1 MQVSRLDG
9 TFRKVIFQSTTH
21 NPREIAVNPNKRY
34 IYWLDYGQFPM
45 IARANLDGSD
55 RRELVTGSDWISDP
69 RDLTI
74 DMQTNDVFWV
84 DSKIDA
90 IFKVNYEGGQRQMI
104 RNSLPSPKGLS
115 ILKGEIYWVDRNLKT
130 IYRASKLPG
139 QVAQPEIIKQGLS
152 GLRDIVILDKEN
164 QPTKIDT
171 PCSNGGNG
179 GCQQLCFSPPFNATK
194 ASAPH
199 CSCATGVLGKDGKSC
214 IASNEYIVYSTRS
227 ELRSQRIP
235 LNLTNNPDDAV
246 PPFKPVVNMSN
257 VVGVEFDYKD
267 NLLFFTQI
275 RPEALI
281 GQMDAKNPSINYTT
295 ILDKNIN
302 PEGIAYD
309 WVHKKIYWT
318 DSKNNSI
325 YSMNIDGTQI
335 IDMVRVERPRAI
347 VVHPCAGIMFFTDWG
362 RFGESG
368 KIYRSTM
375 AGSLKTAIID
385 RNLTQPSGLAIDF
398 DATTPML
405 YFTDAVRE
413 AIERCDF
420 NGTRRELLV
429 SATIYPFAITVD
441 NDFIYWTDLQL
452 RGLYRA
458 EKHTGRNMEEVV
470 KRLDNSPRDIQLFR
484 EDRQNCTVD
493 QCTIKNGGCADS
505 CHPGPDGIP
514 ECKCS
519 VGKAVNEG
527 KMCVN
532 DTIACDGNKF
542 TCANGKCI
550 SRLWACDG
558 DDDCGDNSDE
568 ETDYCSYHTCSTT
581 EYRCGNGRCI
591 FKTWQCDHE
600 DDCGDG
606 TDEIDCEYPKC
617 ANGEHT
623 CDNHRCIAP
632 DQVCNGVN
640 DCKDATTSDE
650 AVAQCGNKTV
660 TCPKNHHQCKTTTI
674 CVEPYWLCDGDND
687 CGDNSDEDALHC
699 GSRSCPP
706 NSFRCPD
713 HRCIPATWY
722 CDGDPDCE
730 DGSDE
735 PTGYCES
742 EKKTCFGDLFTCDN
756 GNCIPRI
763 YLCDGDNDC
772 LDGSDENEEQQC
784 NNRQCDENTEFE
796 CKQNKVWNRAMCIP
810 RKWVCDGDPDCI
822 DGADENSTLSGC
834 TRPVEQCNDDQFQCS
849 NGRCINKHWKCDHD
863 NDCGDGSDE
872 GKDCSKVYATC
883 TNGTEFSCNNQKC
896 INMAYHCD
904 GEDDCGDGSDEHGCA
919 SAATCKEGE
928 FQCANKKCIS
938 YDVVCDKNDDCGD
951 ESDEPLHCNKNE
963 CLKVE
968 DNQCEH
974 KCTDTKDKFKCS
986 CNPGYKLM
994 DDDRACMDINEC
1006 IDMPPDAPCS
1016 QSCNNSPGGFS
1027 CKCDNKFY
1035 ELSNHGHTCKRRDS
1049 TDPWILFTNKY
1060 YLRNMSIDA
1069 TQYNLVHEN
1078 LRNVVALDYDY
1089 AMEDIYF
1096 CDVSA
1101 KTIFKSKVGSE
1112 ERTNIIRHNSNG
1124 LEGMAIDWIGR
1135 KIYWLDRHTQHLS
1148 VAELNGTNRRA
1159 IKTDIDDPRAIAIHP
1174 GIGYIFYTSWH
1185 LQAYIGRIGMDGSN
1199 FTRIVATT
1207 NGDKLAWPNAI
1218 TIDYFSNKIWWAD
1231 AHLDYIAYS
1240 DFDGNNKKFVL
1251 AGFES
1256 VPHVFALT
1264 VMDDYLY
1271 WTDWNKKAV
1280 LRAHKFTGK
1289 DLTILRNTTHR
1300 PYDLHVYHP
1309 LRQYKYDN
1317 PCESTTPNGGCSHLC
1332 LIAPN
1337 PTMEGTSFTCAC
1349 PDNFLLDPFNNKT
1362 CIPKCTAGQHRC
1374 GGNDE
1379 KCIPHYWKCDGSVD
1393 CADKSDEPANCP
1405 ERKCRDG
1412 QFQCKNNNC
1421 TLVTAICDGRDDC
1434 GDSSDEEGCDH
1445 ECPEHEF
1452 KCKKSGRC
1460 ILGAWKCDGDADCM
1474 DGSDEADEVC
1484 HNRKC
1489 DEEHEFTCGNGKCI
1503 PKLWHC
1509 DFDNDCGDDT
1519 DEPAHLC
1526 RNRNCTTGW
1535 RRCPSPTN
1543 YRCIPEW
1550 LFCDGKDDCRDGTDE
1565 KPENCPVC
1573 ESKGDHTC
1581 RNKRCVPQRWL
1592 CDFENDCGDNSDEGD
1607 DLCAGRYRECSES
1620 EFKCGNDKCIPARWR
1635 CDHDDDCGDGSDEA
1649 GCESHSCPADM
1660 FQCASGHC
1668 IKEELKCDG
1677 DKDCN
1682 DLSDELDC
1690 PPRFDG
1696 GKYCPEDKLECKNH
1710 VCVRHTDLC
1719 DEIDDC
1725 GDGTDESPE
1734 LCDNFTCEKVDKF
1747 QCGNGKCI
1755 PKYQMCDGIQH
1766 CFDASDENNMTI
1778 CANRLRPCMFDEFKC
1793 ANGQCV
1799 ANTDVC
1805 NLADDCGDSSDEAG
1819 CHNAGKC
1826 TDESVDQRGG
1836 CMHLCRNL
1844 LQGGYICH
1852 CERGWIIN
1860 PKDPKKCIDN
1870 NECKDPTVNTCSHT
1884 CENFNGTFACSCNEG
1899 FSLTDEH
1906 SGVCKAK
1913 QGAIELFFSSGEEIR
1928 GLQPEKDRELEVVKD
1943 QERIEGLDF
1952 DPIKNMIYWVD
1963 SQEKS
1968 IKRSFIPGMHD
1979 SVEIGHPQDIQ
1990 PAGKGLAKP
1999 TDVSFDWVT
2008 QNLYWSEVDT
2018 KSSEGRIVVSKA
2030 DGRYKRNVV
2039 TKNLEMP
2046 SSIVVDPEHGLMF
2059 WTDAGAKPKIEMSWM
2074 DGSKRRVI
2082 VSEKIERPEGL
2093 AIDFSMGHTIYWVD
2107 SKLNTIESMTENGER
2122 RHIVAR
2128 GTHLNHPVSID
2139 VFESKMFW
2147 ASSGSADKA
2156 GEVMSMDK
2164 FGRGVT
2170 QTVASGLQHTA
2181 SVKIY
2186 HKSRYNTSITNPCD
2200 NTQCTHLCLLVPTG
2214 YRCGCPNNQVFSQGS
2229 KTSCDAAYEDP
2240 KPQPLV
2246 CKCQNG
2252 GFCIETESGETDCQC
2267 EDNFTGTF
2275 CDVRKD
2281 AVIGSKAGSP
2291 AAIVVPILL
2300 IICVIICAISLYVY
2314 YQRKRG
2320 E

>member
-1 MQVSRLDG
+1 MDG
-9 TFRKVIFQSTTH
+9 NYRKVIFKSTTH
-21 NPREIAVNPNKRY
+21 NPREIAVNPSKRF

-45 IARANLDGSD
+45 LARANLDGTD
-55 RRELVTGSDWISDP
+55 RKELVTTGISDP

-74 DMQTNDVFWV
+74 DMLTHDIFWV
-84 DSKIDA
+84 DSKMDA
-90 IFKVNYEGGQRQMI
+90 IFKIDYQGGNRQMI
-104 RNSLPSPKGLS
+104 RNNLPSPKGLA
-115 ILKGEIYWVDRNLKT
+115 ILKGDIYWVDRNLMS
-130 IYRASKLPG
+130 IYKASKLQK
-139 QVAQPEIIKQGLS
+139 QVAQPEIIKSGLT
-152 GLRDIVILDKEN
+152 GLRDIVIMDQQN
-164 QPTKIDT
+164 QPKTDT
-171 PCSNGGNG
+171 PCSTRGNG
-179 GCQQLCFSPPFNATK
+179 GCQQLCFSPPNNG
-194 ASAPH
+194 SQGYQPQ
-199 CSCATGVLGKDGKSC
+199 CSCATGILDKDGKSC
-214 IASNEYIVYSTRS
+214 TSSNEYIVYSTRS
-227 ELRSQRIP
+227 EIRSERLP
-235 LNLTNNPDDAV
+235 LNLTSHPDASV

-257 VVGVEFDYKD
+257 VVGVEFDYAD

-275 RPEALI
+275 RPDALI
-281 GQMDAKNPSINYTT
+281 GKMDANNPNRNYTV
-295 ILDKNIN
+295 ILNKNIN

-318 DSKNNSI
+318 DSKNSSI
-325 YSMNIDGTQI
+325 YSMNVDGTQI

-347 VVHPCAGIMFFTDWG
+347 VVDPCRGYMFFTDWG

-368 KIYRSTM
+368 KIYKSTM
-375 AGSLKTAIID
+375 AGSLKTAIINK
-385 RNLTQPSGLAIDF
+385 NLTQPSGLAIDF
-398 DATTPML
+398 NADKPML

-413 AIERCDF
+413 AIERCDL
-420 NGTRRELLV
+420 NGTNRELLV

-441 NDFIYWTDLQL
+441 RDFIYWTDLQL

-470 KRLDNSPRDIQLFR
+470 KRLDNSPRDIQLYQK
-484 EDRQNCTVD
+484 ERQSCTVD
-493 QCTIKNGGCADS
+493 QCTLNNGGCADS
-505 CHPGPDGIP
+505 CHPGPNGIP
-514 ECKCS
+514 ECKCTT
-519 VGKAVNEG
+519 GKAVNEG

-542 TCANGKCI
+542 TCKNGKCI

-568 ETDYCSYHTCSTT
+568 ETDYCSYHTCATT

-606 TDEIDCEYPKC
+606 TDELDCDYPKC
-617 ANGEHT
+617 AEGEFT
-623 CDNHRCIAP
+623 CDNHRCIPNA
-632 DQVCNGVN
+632 QVCNGVN
-640 DCKDATTSDE
+640 DCKDNKTSDE
-650 AVAQCGNKTV
+650 SSKMCGSRNV
-660 TCPKNHHQCKTTTI
+660 TCPRNHLQCKSTTI

-687 CGDNSDEDALHC
+687 CGDNSDEDPLHC

-722 CDGDPDCE
+722 CDGDPDC
-730 DGSDE
+730 DDKSDE
-735 PTGYCES
+735 PPGYCES

-784 NNRQCDENTEFE
+784 NNRQCDPDTEFE
-796 CKQNKVWNRAMCIP
+796 CKQNKIWNRAMCIP

-822 DGADENSTLSGC
+822 DGADENSTISGC
-834 TRPVEQCNDDQFQCS
+834 TRPTEQCNEDQFQCN

-883 TNGTEFSCNNQKC
+883 NNGTEFGCNNQKC
-896 INMAYHCD
+896 INVAYHCD

-919 SAATCKEGE
+919 AAVTCKEGE

-938 YDVVCDKNDDCGD
+938 YDIVCDKNDDCGD
-951 ESDEPLHCNKNE
+951 ESDEPLHCNKDE

-974 KCTDTKDKFKCS
+974 KCTDTKDSFKCS

-994 DDDRACMDINEC
+994 EDGRACMDINEC
-1006 IDMPPDAPCS
+1006 IDMPSEAPCS
-1016 QSCNNSPGGFS
+1016 QACSNSPGGFS
-1027 CKCDNKFY
+1027 CKCDNQFY
-1035 ELSNHGHTCKRRDS
+1035 ERVGDGRTCKRRDN

-1089 AMEDIYF
+1089 NMEEIYF

-1135 KIYWLDRHTQHLS
+1135 KLYWLDRHTQHLS
-1148 VAELNGTNRRA
+1148 VSELNGTNRRA

-1199 FTRIVATT
+1199 FTRIVATV

-1218 TIDYFSNKIWWAD
+1218 TIDYFTNKIWWAD

-1251 AGFES
+1251 AGTDS
-1256 VPHVFALT
+1256 VPHVFAITL
-1264 VMDDYLY
+1264 MDDYLY

-1280 LRAHKFTGK
+1280 MRAHKFTGK
-1289 DLTILRNTTHR
+1289 NLTILRNTTHR
-1300 PYDLHVYHP
+1300 PYDLHIYHP

-1317 PCESTTPNGGCSHLC
+1317 PCESSSPNGGCSHLC

-1337 PTMEGTSFTCAC
+1337 NMEGTTFTCAC
-1349 PDNFLLDPFNNKT
+1349 PDDFTLDPSNNRT
-1362 CIPKCTAGQHRC
+1362 CIAKCTKGQHRC

-1379 KCIPHYWKCDGSVD
+1379 KCIPHYWRCDGSVD
-1393 CADKSDEPANCP
+1393 CADRSDEPASCP

-1434 GDSSDEEGCDH
+1434 GDRSDEENCDH

-1474 DGSDEADEVC
+1474 DGSDEAEDICHKRPCDDET
-1484 HNRKC
+1484 
-1489 DEEHEFTCGNGKCI
+1489 EFQCGNGKCI

-1509 DFDNDCGDDT
+1509 DYDNDCGDDT

-1565 KPENCPVC
+1565 MAENCPRC
-1573 ESKGDHTC
+1573 EDKGDFTC

-1607 DLCAGRYRECSES
+1607 ELCSGRYRECSES
-1620 EFKCGNDKCIPARWR
+1620 EFKCGNDKCIPRRWR
-1635 CDHDDDCGDGSDEA
+1635 CDHDDDCGDGSDENQ
-1649 GCESHSCPADM
+1649 CQEHSCPPER

-1682 DLSDELDC
+1682 DMSDELDC
-1690 PPRFDG
+1690 EPRFPN
-1696 GKYCPEDKLECKNH
+1696 GKYCSDDKHECKNH
-1710 VCVRHTDLC
+1710 LCVRHTDLC

-1734 LCDNFTCEKVDKF
+1734 LCENFTCEKVDKF

-1755 PKYQMCDGIQH
+1755 PKYQMCDGIKH
-1766 CFDASDENNMTI
+1766 CSDASDENNMTI
-1778 CANRLRPCMFDEFKC
+1778 CASRPRPCMFDEFKC
-1793 ANGQCV
+1793 ANKKCV

-1805 NLADDCGDSSDEAG
+1805 NLADDCGDGSDEAG
-1819 CHNAGKC
+1819 CHNAGQC
-1826 TDESVDQRGG
+1826 SDDSVNMRGG
-1836 CMHLCRNL
+1836 CQHLCRNL

-1852 CERGWIIN
+1852 CERGYITD
-1860 PKDPKKCIDN
+1860 PKDPKKCKDN
-1870 NECKDPTVNTCSHT
+1870 DECKDPTVNTCSHMCT
-1884 CENFNGTFACSCNEG
+1884 NFNGTFACSCRDG
-1899 FSLTDEH
+1899 FRLTDEH
-1906 SGVCKAK
+1906 SGVCKAET
-1913 QGAIELFFSSGEEIR
+1913 GAIELFFSSGEEIR
-1928 GLQPEKDRELEVVKD
+1928 GLEEGNVNREVEVVKD
-1943 QERIEGLDF
+1943 QERIEGIDF

-1968 IKRSFIPGMHD
+1968 IKRSFIPKMHQGA
-1979 SVEIGHPQDIQ
+1979 EIGHPQDIQ

-2008 QNLYWSEVDT
+2008 QNLYWAEVDT
-2018 KSSEGRIVVSKA
+2018 AGGRTPEGRIVVAKS
-2030 DGRYKRNVV
+2030 DGRYKRSVV
-2039 TKNLEMP
+2039 SKDLEMP

-2059 WTDAGAKPKIEMSWM
+2059 WADAGAKPKIEMSWM
-2074 DGSKRRVI
+2074 DGTKRRTI

-2107 SKLNTIESMTENGER
+2107 SKLNTIESMTEDGER

-2128 GTHLNHPVSID
+2128 GTHLNRPLSID
-2139 VFESKMFW
+2139 VFESHMFW
-2147 ASSGSADKA
+2147 ASEGSGGHG
-2156 GEVMSMDK
+2156 GEVMQMDK
-2164 FGRGVT
+2164 FGRGVP
-2170 QTVASGLQHTA
+2170 QTVASNLQHTA
-2181 SVKIY
+2181 AIKVF
-2186 HKSRYNTSITNPCD
+2186 HPDRYNTSITNPCEK
-2200 NTQCTHLCLLVPTG
+2200 TQCTHLCLIIPSG
-2214 YRCGCPNNQVFSQGS
+2214 HRCKCPNNIKFQAGS
-2229 KTSCDAAYEDP
+2229 KTSCDAAYEEP

-2252 GFCIETESGETDCQC
+2252 GFCIETESGETECRC
-2267 EDNFTGTF
+2267 EENFTGEY
-2275 CDVRKD
+2275 CDIGKD
-2281 AVIGSKAGSP
+2281 AIIGSKAGSK
-2291 AAIVVPILL
+2291 AAIAAPVIL
-2300 IICVIICAISLYVY
+2300 IIMVIICAISLYVY